1 MFETSVIQ
9 ARAQAAGGRGTLLT
23 VSVIAHSAVIVGAIA
38 YSIASIDFPTTA
50 PDAYERAPIFA
61 AVRIPPPLGDP
72 NGGARPQPQHE
83 RVTATP
89 APQPTQPTAPTTIAD
104 TIPVLIPTPSTG
116 SDTGPSTPGTVP
128 GPIGQP
134 YGVKDSTGELD
145 APPVTNTIPPVDNK
159 IYQPYEV
166 KAPVLLHKVDP
177 AYPQIFVHAGMAA
190 TVIVRCII
198 DKNGSVRDAQV
209 VSSGRKPFDDAV
221 ISAVQQWRYTPA
233 SLRGEAVDS
242 YLDVTVNFSVRR

>member
-9 ARAQAAGGRGTLLT
+9 AGAQAAGGRGTLLT

-61 AVRIPPPLGDP
+61 AVRIPPPFGDP
-72 NGGARPQPQHE
+72 NGGPHPQPQQA
-83 RVTATP
+83 RVTPAP

-104 TIPVLIPTPSTG
+104 TIPVLTPSTG
-116 SDTGPSTPGTVP
+116 TAATTGPTSGTVE

-134 YGVKDSTGELD
+134 YGVKDSIGDLD
-145 APPVTNTIPPVDNK
+145 APPVTNTVPPVADK
-159 IYQPYEV
+159 VYQPYEV